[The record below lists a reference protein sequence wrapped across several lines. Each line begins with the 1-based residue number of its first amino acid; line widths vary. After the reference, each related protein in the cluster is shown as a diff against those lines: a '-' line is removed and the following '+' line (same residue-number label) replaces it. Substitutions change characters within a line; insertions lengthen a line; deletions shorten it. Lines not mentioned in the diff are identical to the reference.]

1 MRITQD
7 ELEFKPITITL
18 ETNTEAVALLKI
30 LDFFESK
37 DVAPSD
43 EAWDLIVKLSYAF
56 SDYDVMLSNYKED

>member
-1 MRITQD
+1 MKIEQD
-7 ELEFKPITITL
+7 ELKFKPIKITL

-56 SDYDVMLSNYKED
+56 SDYDVMLSNYKEN